1 MKVIKRDGHIVD
13 YDKEKIVIAIGK
25 ANAEVLEVEQASES
39 EIKKI
44 IKYIESLNKKRILV
58 EDIQDIIELKLMELK
73 KFELAK
79 HYIVYLSLIHI

>member
-25 ANAEVLEVEQASES
+25 ANEEVIDTEKASDTEV
-39 EIKKI
+39 KKI

-58 EDIQDIIELKLMELK
+58 EDIQDIIEEQLMRNR
-73 KFELAK
+73 
-79 HYIVYLSLIHI
+79 